1 MAVLPHAMMP
11 MMVVEARLVNHES
24 GLAPAGSGWFVV
36 NARDAVWEV
45 HAIGAAC
52 CFESE
57 HAPFEQLGVN
67 LRVLWP
73 GRSTWLYHSEPYQED
88 FLVIAGECLLLVE
101 EEERPLR
108 AWDFVHCP
116 AGAAHAFV
124 ATGDRPCIMVM
135 VGSRDADWPRGIVYP
150 RSELALRHGVGVET
164 ETTSQPE
171 AFADPSGWRQERPE
185 GWDELP
191 WA

>member
-1 MAVLPHAMMP
+1 MMP
-11 MMVVEARLVNHES
+11 TMVAEARLEKQES
-24 GLAPAGSGWFVV
+24 GLAPAGPGWFVV

-52 CFESE
+52 FFESE
-57 HAPFEQLGVN
+57 QAPFEQVGVN

-73 GRSTWLYHSEPYQED
+73 GHSTWRYHSEAFQED
-88 FLVIAGECLLLVE
+88 FLVVAGECLLLVD
-101 EEERPLR
+101 EEERLLKT
-108 AWDFVHCP
+108 WDFVHCP
-116 AGAAHAFV
+116 PGTAHAFV
-124 ATGDRPCIMVM
+124 PRGDGPCIIVM
-135 VGSRDADWPRGIVYP
+135 AGARNAEWPRGIVYP

-164 ETTSQPE
+164 ETTSPVE
-171 AFADPSGWRQERPE
+171 ASAGLSDWRRERPE